1 MNKETEIQLLLS
13 REILPNIKDKST
25 ECVLRHILFS
35 DNNNIDWNE
44 VLNIVREYMPE
55 LKLFCIKGE
64 SKNEN
69 ENQK

>member
-35 DNNNIDWNE
+35 DNNNIDWNG
-44 VLNIVREYMPE
+44 Y
-55 LKLFCIKGE
+55 
-64 SKNEN
+64 
-69 ENQK
+69 